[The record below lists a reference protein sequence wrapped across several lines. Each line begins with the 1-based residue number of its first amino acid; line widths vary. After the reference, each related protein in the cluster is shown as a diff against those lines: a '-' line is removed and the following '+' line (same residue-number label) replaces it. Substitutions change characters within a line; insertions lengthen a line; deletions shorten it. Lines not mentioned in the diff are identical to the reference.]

1 MDFQK
6 EYLKYL
12 KEEIRGLNFGTI
24 FLLLFEFIKLS
35 ATDTSIQT
43 TEEGSFISLTLLVKD
58 FWFLF
63 GESVLHSFWKVKV

>member
-43 TEEGSFISLTLLVKD
+43 TEEGSFISLTLGKRLLVSLWREC
-58 FWFLF
+58 FT
-63 GESVLHSFWKVKV
+63 